1 MSGKKSDEN
10 SYRNIL
16 KGISIFGG
24 VKIFEIAVGI
34 VRGKFVALFLGP
46 GGWGV
51 SSLLAS
57 AAAPIQQLASLGL
70 NLAIVKEVAAHREDP
85 HALARLI
92 AVARRIIYITALF
105 GALLTFLAAPW
116 LSEFSFG
123 DRNHTA
129 DFMLLSLMI
138 FFAIA
143 GAGKLSIL
151 QGLHEVKR
159 LSHATLAGGIAGLVV
174 GVPLYYFIGTRG
186 IVPAMLATSL
196 AIFIF
201 YTFSLR
207 RVTRSLSMGAEPFR
221 WSGHRSVAR
230 RLVMLG
236 LIMMSSD
243 ILGTLA
249 TYFTNA
255 YVRWQG
261 DLDTLGLFQAANS
274 LTTQYA
280 AVVFTVMSLDYFPRL
295 AAIARDNRAMC
306 DTVNRQTEI
315 VGLMVAPLAAA
326 LIIFAPLVVR
336 LLLADTFADSV
347 RVMQWLALALTVKA
361 LMFPMGY
368 ITLAK
373 DNRKLFFW
381 MEGVG
386 ASVLTLA
393 ANCLF
398 YEWFGLNGLGIGALV
413 DCAVC
418 LTVYYIVNR
427 SLYGYRFSRK
437 ALLSTLYAL
446 VTTTAALLSSWLTD
460 PILSYLLMSLILL
473 LSAVH
478 SLRALATRWR
488 RRD

>member
-1 MSGKKSDEN
+1 MAKKATDEN

-16 KGISIFGG
+16 KGTSIFGG

-34 VRGKFVALFLGP
+34 ARGKIVALLLGP
-46 GGWGV
+46 GGWGI
-51 SSLLAS
+51 SSLLSS
-57 AAAPIQQLASLGL
+57 AVAPLQQFASLGL
-70 NLAIVKEVAAHREDP
+70 NLAIVKEVAAHRDDP
-85 HALARLI
+85 HSLARLI
-92 AVARRIIYITALF
+92 AVTRRIIYITALF

-151 QGLHEVKR
+151 QGLHEVRR
-159 LSHATLAGGIAGLVV
+159 LSHATLFGGLAGLAVAI
-174 GVPLYYFIGTRG
+174 PLYYFIGTRG
-186 IVPAMLATSL
+186 IAPVMLATSL
-196 AIFIF
+196 AIYLF
-201 YTFSLR
+201 YSRSLR
-207 RVTRSLSMGAEPFR
+207 MVTRDLSSGTTPFSWR
-221 WSGHRSVAR
+221 EQRSVIG

-243 ILGTLA
+243 LLGTLA
-249 TYFTNA
+249 TYLTNA

-274 LTTQYA
+274 LTTQYS

-295 AAIARDNRAMC
+295 AAIAHDNRNMC
-306 DTVNRQTEI
+306 ETVNRQAEI
-315 VGLMVAPLAAA
+315 VGLVVAPFAAA
-326 LIIFAPLVVR
+326 LIIFAPLVMK

-393 ANCLF
+393 ANCLC
-398 YEWFGLNGLGIGALV
+398 YEWLGLIGLGVGALV

-427 SLYGYRFSRK
+427 TLYGYRFSRK

-446 VTTTAALLSSWLTD
+446 VITAAALLASRLTD
-460 PILSYLLMSLILL
+460 PILSNLLMSLILIL
-473 LSAVH
+473 TAAI
-478 SLRALATRWR
+478 SLRALSTRWR
-488 RRD
+488 RPD